1 MKRNS
6 RNYLVTTTILA
17 LSVMSGHAFAADVD
31 DFSILTDLE
40 ILGFDH
46 DGSRAKEPGGFSL
59 STNVDYATGKYG
71 GSQTTDTL
79 QIPLIGKYVA
89 GPWTFKLAVPYIR
102 ITDSA
107 TASTPSSTES
117 GLGDVVTSA
126 TYALYKSKGADP
138 LLIDV
143 AAKIK
148 FGTASRDKG
157 LGTGENDYALQGA
170 IEKTLGKFTA
180 SATVGYRVNGD
191 PPGIEMRNVFYGSL
205 SGSYDFTAQT
215 SAGLA
220 LDQRQR
226 ASPTGAL
233 HRKLTA
239 SISHKI
245 TKNWK
250 AQAYAVKGFANGSA
264 DWGGGATVT
273 YGFK

>member
-1 MKRNS
+1 MKLNS
-6 RNYLVTTTILA
+6 RKYLLTAGILA
-17 LSVMSGHAFAADVD
+17 LSVMSSHAFAADTD

-46 DGSRAKEPGGFSL
+46 DGSRAKEPEGFKL
-59 STNVDYATGKYG
+59 STNVDYATGQYG

-79 QIPLIGKYVA
+79 QIPLIGKYVT
-89 GPWTFKLAVPYIR
+89 GPWAFKLAAPYIR
-102 ITDSA
+102 ITESG
-107 TASTPSSTES
+107 SGSSPAHTES
-117 GLGDVVTSA
+117 GLGDIVTSA
-126 TYALYKSKGADP
+126 TYTIYKSKGADP

-170 IEKTLGKFTA
+170 VEKTLGKFTA
-180 SATVGYRVNGD
+180 SATAGYRVNGD
-191 PPGIEMRNVFYGSL
+191 PPGVEMRNVFYGSV
-205 SGSYDFTAQT
+205 SGSYDFTPQA
-215 SAGLA
+215 SAGLV

-239 SISHKI
+239 FYNHKL
-245 TKNWK
+245 TKAWK
-250 AQAYAVKGFANGSA
+250 FQGYVVKGFANGSA
-264 DWGGGATVT
+264 DWGGGATLT
-273 YGFK
+273 YAFK